1 MRTLRELNF
10 DNTWLTLPPTL
21 WARVQPQGIADPR
34 LVSFN
39 ADAAALIDLDPSS
52 AQNPDFLAFAS
63 GNIVLPG
70 CAPLA
75 QKYTGHQFGVYNPD
89 LGDGRGLLLGEVRNA
104 RDGSGGGSGG
114 GSCEKKWD
122 LHLKGAGTTPFSRGA
137 DGRAVLRSS
146 IREYLCSEAM
156 HGLGIPST
164 RALCIVAGSET
175 VRREEM
181 EPVATLIRMSESH
194 VRFGHF
200 EYLFYTQQH
209 DALAQL
215 ADYVVGHHYPEHIG
229 KPDRHALLLR
239 DVIARTAAMIAHW
252 QAVGFNHG
260 VMNTDNMSILGVT
273 FDYGPFA
280 FFDAYDARYICN
292 HTDHDGRYA
301 FHRQPAIGLWNLNAL
316 AHALSPLIPH
326 AQLVEL
332 LQGYEG
338 ILVATFA
345 AKMRAKLG
353 LRQTQAGDEVLLQE
367 LFDMLQ
373 ANAVDYPVF
382 FRRLC
387 DFRPGEPNDLL
398 RNDIID
404 RARSADATGQSQI
417 RTAQL
422 GGTDRDRRRKRRR
435 LQRRQRRIETRAA
448 AIRRMATARALR
460 CAAPGL
466 GQADGDQLLIVGS
479 QFPRENP
486 CTNHAHTSSPA
497 PARPG
502 AVWMF

>member
-1 MRTLRELNF
+1 MRTLRELQF
-10 DNTWLTLPPTL
+10 DNTWLTLPSTL
-21 WARVQPQGIADPR
+21 WSSVQPQGIAEPR

-39 ADAAALIDLDPSS
+39 ADAAALIDLDAS
-52 AQNPDFLAFAS
+52 AAQDPDFLAFAS
-63 GNIVLPG
+63 GNLVLPG

-89 LGDGRGLLLGEVRNA
+89 LGDGRGLLLGEVRNL
-104 RDGSGGGSGG
+104 RDGSAG
-114 GSCEKKWD
+114 KKWD

-156 HGLGIPST
+156 HGLGIRTT
-164 RALCIVAGSET
+164 RALSIVTGSET

-215 ADYVVGHHYPEHIG
+215 ADYVIAYHYPEHIG
-229 KPDRHALLLR
+229 KADRHALLLR
-239 DVIARTAAMIAHW
+239 DVIARTAAMIAQW

-280 FFDAYDARYICN
+280 FFDTYDARYICN
-292 HTDHDGRYA
+292 HTDHAGRYA

-326 AQLVEL
+326 EQLVEL

-338 ILVATFA
+338 MLVATFA
-345 AKMRAKLG
+345 AKMRGKLG
-353 LRQTQAGDEVLLQE
+353 LQQTQVGDEVLLQE

-387 DFRPGEPNDLL
+387 DFRAGEPNDFL

-404 RARSADATGQSQI
+404 RARFDAW
-417 RTAQL
+417 AAL
-422 GGTDRDRRRKRRR
+422 YAAR
-435 LQRRQRRIETRAA
+435 LQAENSNDQTRAA
-448 AIRRMATARALR
+448 DMRQVNPKYVLRNWVAQTAIDAAKQGDFGVVNDVLKLVQQPFAEWPQHERYAALPPDWGR
-460 CAAPGL
+460 QMEISC
-466 GQADGDQLLIVGS
+466 
-479 QFPRENP
+479 
-486 CTNHAHTSSPA
+486 SS
-497 PARPG
+497 
-502 AVWMF
+502 